1 MKKYFI
7 YYSNSGN
14 GDIIAEFLR
23 DRDFEIVKVQTVKKQ
38 KRMGFFRIFK
48 YGFKAMKES
57 RVPIQGLNLKFNED
71 DYVVIGS
78 PIWNDRISCPIWS
91 TLDQLDLNK
100 ENTKFIFYSGG
111 GQANHAKEQIEKLGF
126 KKEPLILKQPTKY
139 IEEAKAACK
148 LI

>member
-14 GDIIAEFLR
+14 GDIVAEFLR
-23 DRDFEIVKVQTVKKQ
+23 DRDFEIIKVETKK
-38 KRMGFFRIFK
+38 KNKKMGFFRIFK
-48 YGFKAMKES
+48 YGFLAMREK
-57 RVPIQGLNLKFNED
+57 RVKINDINIDLKKD

-91 TLDQLDLNK
+91 VLDELDLNK

-111 GQANHAKEQIEKLGF
+111 GRAEHAKIQIEKLGY
-126 KKEPLILKQPTKY
+126 KKEVLILKQPSNN
-139 IEEAKAACK
+139 IEETKAACK

>member
-14 GDIIAEFLR
+14 GDIVAEFLR
-23 DRDFEIVKVQTVKKQ
+23 DRDFEIIKVETKKKL

-48 YGFKAMKES
+48 YGFLAMREK
-57 RVPIQGLNLKFNED
+57 RTPIQDMNLKFNED

-78 PIWNDRISCPIWS
+78 PIWNDRLSTPIWS
-91 TLDQLDLNK
+91 LLDQLELNK
-100 ENTKFIFYSGG
+100 ESTKFIFYSGG
-111 GQANHAKEQIEKLGF
+111 GQANHASEQIKKLGF
-126 KKEPLILKQPTKY
+126 IKEPLILKQPTKY
-139 IEEAKAACK
+139 IEEAKASCK

>member
-23 DRDFEIVKVQTVKKQ
+23 DRDFELIKVQTKK
-38 KRMGFFRIFK
+38 KNKKMGFFRIFK
-48 YGFKAMKES
+48 YGFLASVEK
-57 RVPIQGLNLKFNED
+57 RVPIEELNLELKDD

-91 TLDQLDLNK
+91 VLDKLNLNK

-111 GQANHAKEQIEKLGF
+111 GKANHAYSQIEKLGF
-126 KKEPLILKQPTKY
+126 KKEPLILKQPNKN
-139 IEEAKAACK
+139 IEEAQANCK